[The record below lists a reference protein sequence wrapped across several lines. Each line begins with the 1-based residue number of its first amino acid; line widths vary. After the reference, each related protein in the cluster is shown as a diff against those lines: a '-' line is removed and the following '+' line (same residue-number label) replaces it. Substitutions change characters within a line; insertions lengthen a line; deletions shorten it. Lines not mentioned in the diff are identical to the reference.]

1 MGIADLIA
9 LKPTLLKRKTNSQ
22 LDQHLSF
29 FSKSCMEKSRAP
41 SHWMN
46 LKIWIVGYD
55 LTKFVRCIAQLS
67 VQAHLFPLSCRLSLL
82 K

>member
-9 LKPTLLKRKTNSQ
+9 LKSTLLKRKPNSQ

-41 SHWMN
+41 SH
-46 LKIWIVGYD
+46 
-55 LTKFVRCIAQLS
+55 
-67 VQAHLFPLSCRLSLL
+67 
-82 K
+82 

>member
-9 LKPTLLKRKTNSQ
+9 LKPTLLKRKPNSQ

-29 FSKSCMEKSRAP
+29 FSKSCMEKSR
-41 SHWMN
+41 WMN